1 MLGFAALTA
10 NLRTAN
16 LRHGR
21 IHSQDI
27 RH

>member
-1 MLGFAALTA
+1 LGFAAHTA